1 VDSQLAAHQD
11 LPDAPLRLF
20 TDPFVTRVEPH
31 LAARAVGHP
40 FVHRAAYV
48 DDSDARYG
56 RQQTS
61 RHRHPE
67 RVFDFAQVADDADL
81 EIADWDPGIADCGKR
96 FDRLINDSRFGV
108 EVFRQFVEGFGL
120 ENYQAAREFER
131 LSRPF
136 TARQIAVEVSAGQ
149 RDDQWTFRMFA
160 MKTLDRVVVA
170 ERVQGD
176 EQFV

>member
-20 TDPFVTRVEPH
+20 TDPFVTRVDLH
-31 LAARAVGHP
+31 LAARAIGHP
-40 FVHRAAYV
+40 FVHRAAHV

-56 RQQTS
+56 RQQAS
-61 RHRHPE
+61 RHRRPE

-81 EIADWDPGIADCGKR
+81 EIADWDSRIADLRKR
-96 FDRLINDSRFGV
+96 FDRLINDSRFVV
-108 EVFRQFVEGFGL
+108 ETPRQFIKGFGL
-120 ENYQAAREFER
+120 KNYQAAREFER
-131 LSRPF
+131 LSRLF

-160 MKTLDRVVVA
+160 MKTLDRVMAA